1 MSPHPPV
8 IFDEHGNSIDDPD
21 PAAGREKYYEDYG
34 NQITYLNSEL
44 KEIVNSILANPERPT
59 IIILQGDHGL
69 RSHVYWE
76 DIEKKTNFK
85 ESLSILNT
93 YYFPDGNYELL
104 YENISPV
111 NSFRVI
117 FSQYMGME
125 IELLDD
131 RSYLSIRPTP
141 NDFIEYIELDG
152 KTSLLE

>member
-34 NQITYLNSEL
+34 NQITYLNNEL
-44 KEIVNSILANPERPT
+44 KKIVNNILANPERP
-59 IIILQGDHGL
+59 IIIIIQGDHGL
-69 RSHVYWE
+69 RSHVYWD
-76 DIEKKTNFK
+76 DIEKKTNFR
-85 ESLSILNT
+85 ESLSILNA
-93 YYFPDGNYELL
+93 YYFHDVNYGQL
-104 YENISPV
+104 YREITPV

-117 FSQYMGME
+117 LNQYMGME

-141 NDFIEYIELDG
+141 YDFIEFTENDTDI
-152 KTSLLE
+152 TLLE